1 MSKLLECYI
10 HSLIDSIDKPI
21 AKKYNLVIDGGGFN
35 GAFIGG
41 CLYYLYELEKLKLI
55 TINKISGCSVGALL
69 GYMYLTNSLEYLPI
83 YYERILSNYRKYGN
97 LKVIKNIIIEH
108 VKKTEYRL
116 INKKLFIT
124 YYNIN
129 TRKQHVVS
137 EFNSETKIIKCL
149 IKSCFVPFLI
159 DGTLGYKDKK
169 KLYCDGFSPY
179 IFNYNR
185 KNTIF
190 LSLITYKFLK
200 HSFYTNQDVDIWN
213 KLFDGIKDIHLFFSN
228 TMASTKYCSLI
239 NQWSTRSFI
248 KFTLREILIKLF
260 LIVLKNS
267 NFSKSQYCFNDFY
280 KLFLKNIH
288 SYKIS

>member
-1 MSKLLECYI
+1 MSNLLECYI
-10 HSLIDSIDKPI
+10 DSLIHTIEKPI

-35 GAFIGG
+35 GAFVGG

-83 YYERILSNYRKYGN
+83 YYERLLSNYRNYGN
-97 LKVIKNIIIEH
+97 LKVLKKIIIEH
-108 VKKTEYRL
+108 VKKTDYRL

-137 EFNSETKIIKCL
+137 EYNSETKIIKCL
-149 IKSCFVPFLI
+149 IKSTFVPFLI
-159 DGTLGYKDKK
+159 NGSLGYKEKK
-169 KLYCDGFSPY
+169 NLYCDGFSPF
-179 IFNYNR
+179 IFNFNR

-190 LSLITYKFLK
+190 ISLITFKFLK
-200 HSFYTNQDVDIWN
+200 HSFYTYDDVTIWE
-213 KLFDGIKDIHLFFSN
+213 KLLDGIKDIHLFFSN
-228 TMASTKYCSLI
+228 GMASTKYCSLI
-239 NQWSTRSFI
+239 NQWSYCNFI
-248 KFTLREILIKLF
+248 KFTFREIFIKVG
-260 LIVLKNS
+260 IKVLQSMNS
-267 NFSKSQYCFNDFY
+267 TNIQYWFKDFY